1 MFEGTV
7 VQWIS
12 GCNCHLCRAA
22 CHRGGG
28 NIVQAGATLSLGD
41 LQRNGVLDVDKIYQL
56 TYSGKGK
63 MYGFGEGCAPKGK
76 CAFGP
81 RLPDEDIRD
90 VSQYIFDKANSGW

>member
-1 MFEGTV
+1 M
-7 VQWIS
+7 
-12 GCNCHLCRAA
+12 CHAA

-28 NIVQAGATLSLGD
+28 NIVQPGATLTLGD

-63 MYGFGEGCAPKGK
+63 MYGFGEGCTPKGK

-81 RLPDEDIRD
+81 RLSDTDIRD